1 MIGNNI
7 IRFDTLDS
15 TSNFVANSLMSGSY
29 TDGDVILAQ
38 YQTNGRGQRDSKW
51 QSLPFENLTISF
63 AIPCDFLPLH
73 EQFLLG
79 KAILVGIHNYLLATL
94 KIDVA
99 IKWPNDV
106 LVNDRKI
113 AGMLI
118 ETKLVNQKRYAIV
131 GLGLNINQMEFGP
144 DLNAT
149 SLALELQHK
158 VATANVAN
166 NVVLNVDKQLEA
178 LSKGNYDIV
187 RMAYWKRLY
196 GNNSW
201 LSFKTAS
208 RTFTG
213 KITDVDDSGLL
224 LVRSKQGHARSY
236 RAKEVQIIY

>member
-15 TSNFVANSLMSGSY
+15 TSNFVANSLMSGTY
-29 TDGDVILAQ
+29 NDGDVILAQ

-63 AIPCDFLPLH
+63 AIPCDFLELQ

-79 KAILVGIHNYLLATL
+79 KAILVGMHNFLSTTL

-106 LVNDRKI
+106 LVNERKI

-118 ETKLVNQKRYAIV
+118 ETKRVDEKRYAIV
-131 GLGLNINQMEFGP
+131 GLGLNINQMAFAP

-158 VATANVAN
+158 VATASVAN
-166 NVVLNVDKQLEA
+166 NVVKHVDSQLE
-178 LSKGNYDIV
+178 LLGSGNYDAV
-187 RMAYWKRLY
+187 RVAYWNRLY
-196 GNNSW
+196 GNNEW
-201 LSFKTAS
+201 LNFKTDT
-208 RTFTG
+208 RTFSG
-213 KITDVDDSGLL
+213 KITGVDDSGLL
-224 LVRSKQGHARSY
+224 MVRSKQGHSKSY